1 LFKQSGT
8 AAKGREITALDVAV
22 ADSWNDELAF
32 RQGKFARRGL
42 LEFRTG
48 RAKSAGGEGRI

>member
-1 LFKQSGT
+1 MQSGT

-42 LEFRTG
+42 LEFR
-48 RAKSAGGEGRI
+48 AKLLNMDLRSG